1 MNKISETAIANNGM
15 LMTIVA
21 YRNDEDIDVQ
31 FENGTIV
38 ENQRYDDFKNGN
50 IIL

>member
-1 MNKISETAIANNGM
+1 MSRTSETAINSNGM

-21 YRNDEDIDVQ
+21 YRNDTDIDVQ

-38 ENQRYDDFKNGN
+38 ENQRYEDFKNGN
-50 IIL
+50 INL